1 MNQRLT
7 KWAKFTLRWGIA
19 IVGITL
25 VVRNMYFRDR
35 VTFLDDRMRPVQ
47 AAVASRNEADKTYRV
62 VDPRD
67 GKYRMVGQ
75 DELVNQPDQQHQPI
89 LIQDGRGTKKV
100 YLLALDL
107 SPDLKSVQKLL
118 VADAP
123 DGHGRWIA
131 QAQTVNYQ
139 LKVPHPLVEIG
150 VATMVREAWRQPSL
164 LLLSVFIFPITFLLT
179 SVRWHELLKALEI
192 RIGPAK
198 ALVLTMV
205 GGFYN
210 TFMPG
215 STGGDLLKAIYVA
228 KFTPHRTRAV
238 FSVIVDRVIGL
249 LALVILGGVMATYQ
263 VLLPHPPHDPVA
275 RACLKVAGACGAIL
289 LAAVV
294 GLGIFYNPF
303 LRKYSGL
310 DFILRRL
317 PMQKQ
322 VTKAVEA
329 MHIYRRKP
337 LLVFTALLLTF
348 PVHITVVLSAMF
360 AGMAFGL
367 PLHPLYYWVAVP
379 VIVLV
384 AAIPISPQGA
394 GVMEYFAIILT
405 RAQGATISQAFAL
418 TMSIRIVQILWN
430 LTGGVFVIRGGFHAP
445 TAREQE
451 ELETDESTTNRTTA
465 EELGIRGPVNG

>member
-19 IVGITL
+19 VVGITL

-35 VTFLDDRMRPVQ
+35 VTFLDDQMRPVQ
-47 AAVASRNEADKTYRV
+47 AAVVGRDDARQTFRV
-62 VDPRD
+62 IDPRD
-67 GKYRMVGQ
+67 GKHRQVAR
-75 DELVNQPDQQHQPI
+75 DELVNQPDRQNQQI
-89 LIQDGRGTKKV
+89 LIHADHETKKV

-107 SPDLKSVQKLL
+107 SGDLKSVNRLL
-118 VADAP
+118 VADTP
-123 DGHGRWIA
+123 DGPGRWISRA
-131 QAQTVNYQ
+131 RTVDYQ
-139 LKVPHPLVEIG
+139 LKVPHPPVEIG
-150 VATMVREAWRQPSL
+150 VATMVRQAWRQPSL

-179 SVRWHELLKALEI
+179 SVRWHELLKALDI

-205 GGFYN
+205 GSFYN

-215 STGGDLLKAIYVA
+215 STGGDLLKAIYVS

-238 FSVIVDRVIGL
+238 FSVLVDRVIGL

-263 VLLPHPPHDPVA
+263 AMLPHPPHDPVA

-294 GLGIFYNPF
+294 GLGVFYNPF

-310 DFILRRL
+310 AFILRRL

-322 VTKAVEA
+322 VVKAIEA

-430 LTGGVFVIRGGFHAP
+430 LTGGIFVIRGGFHAP
-445 TAREQE
+445 TPKEQE
-451 ELETDESTTNRTTA
+451 ELEEESTGGRA
-465 EELGIRGPVNG
+465 GVVEGAKC

>member
-1 MNQRLT
+1 MKQRLI

-35 VTFLDDRMRPVQ
+35 VTFLDAQMRPVQ
-47 AAVASRNEADKTYRV
+47 AAVVGRDEGNGTFRV

-67 GKYRMVGQ
+67 GHYRTVGRG
-75 DELVNQPDQQHQPI
+75 ELVNQPDQKQQPVMI
-89 LIQDGRGTKKV
+89 HVDHGTRKV

-107 SPDLKSVQKLL
+107 SEDLKSARRLL
-118 VADAP
+118 VSDTP
-123 DGHGRWIA
+123 DGPGRWITR
-131 QAQTVNYQ
+131 AQTVDYQ

-205 GGFYN
+205 GSFYN

-238 FSVIVDRVIGL
+238 FSVLVDRVIGL

-263 VLLPHPPHDPVA
+263 VLLPHPPHDPAA
-275 RACLKVAGACGAIL
+275 RACLKVAAACGLIL
-289 LAAVV
+289 MAVV
-294 GLGIFYNPF
+294 AGLGFFYNPF

-310 DFILRRL
+310 DFVLRRL

-329 MHIYRRKP
+329 MHMYRRRP
-337 LLVFTALLLTF
+337 LVVLTALLLTF

-379 VIVLV
+379 VVVLV

-405 RAQGATISQAFAL
+405 RAQGATVSQAFAL

-430 LTGGVFVIRGGFHAP
+430 LTGGIFVIRGGFHAP
-445 TAREQE
+445 TAKEQE
-451 ELETDESTTNRTTA
+451 ELEGEEPPSPGAATA
-465 EELGIRGPVNG
+465 ETARR